1 MTNYNNKQSNNQTT
15 KQKDSQE
22 PKRLSNDHIRLQGRR
37 EVRSDHSHPQTPAVS
52 KETLSG
58 PRAS

>member
-1 MTNYNNKQSNNQTT
+1 MTNYNNKQPNNQTRT
-15 KQKDSQE
+15 KKDSQE
-22 PKRLSNDHIRLQGRR
+22 QKRLSNDHIRLQGRR